1 MFSFRYYEDYTSMYE
16 LGMMALIAILIADV
30 YAIIRS
36 VKNRDDNTDE
46 KTLLLAVISLVIII
60 IAPLGSNNHTYQNLN
75 NLFLVLPITVTI
87 CFDIISRFLSMR
99 RNNDKKG
106 TTIGLPFSIM
116 AYVLI
121 VVILIQSY
129 GFHLNFVFRDGMRGE
144 KRDFLIEECDPDEL
158 MLYGNCPGLTYVT
171 GIPSALS
178 SSWPDLDS
186 NPVDLIEND
195 LSLIG
200 QKIDTG
206 DYRIIA
212 IIRNEDVKSEGYC
225 IKKQSIK
232 DFLNRYNFNVV
243 LESEN
248 FIVYEN

>member
-1 MFSFRYYEDYTSMYE
+1 M
-16 LGMMALIAILIADV
+16 
-30 YAIIRS
+30 
-36 VKNRDDNTDE
+36 
-46 KTLLLAVISLVIII
+46 
-60 IAPLGSNNHTYQNLN
+60 
-75 NLFLVLPITVTI
+75 
-87 CFDIISRFLSMR
+87 
-99 RNNDKKG
+99 
-106 TTIGLPFSIM
+106 
-116 AYVLI
+116 
-121 VVILIQSY
+121 
-129 GFHLNFVFRDGMRGE
+129 
-144 KRDFLIEECDPDEL
+144 
-158 MLYGNCPGLTYVT
+158 T

-186 NPVDLIEND
+186 NPIDLIEND

-212 IIRNEDVKSEGYC
+212 IIRNEDVKSEGYS

-232 DFLNRYNFNVV
+232 DFLNQYNFNVV